1 MMIDGTVPLS
11 VEKSGAGRVRRARL
25 RQWLLS
31 PPVLI
36 LSLLVLCA
44 IFAPLLAPHDPT
56 TPVPAEKLLPPS
68 REHWFGTDPYGM
80 DIFSRVL
87 YAARIDL
94 SVAITSVLLGI
105 LVGMPLGAFSGFVRG
120 RFDEVM
126 MRITEIMQA
135 FPPILFAMAVIAAA
149 GNNLVNLTLI
159 LAFLNVPVYL
169 KMVRSVTLPLQE
181 SDFVLA
187 ARCGGHSTLSLV
199 GHHII
204 PNTLVPVFS
213 QFSLSCAYAV
223 QMVAGLSFIGLGVRV
238 PQPEWGSMISLGAS
252 FIIFG
257 KWWPAVFPGLAVF
270 LTAYSLNALGHRLR
284 RIVLRE
290 T

>member
-1 MMIDGTVPLS
+1 MTGEAEFTSLQ
-11 VEKSGAGRVRRARL
+11 KGAASRL
-25 RQWLLS
+25 QWVLW

-36 LSLLVLCA
+36 LSLLIFCA
-44 IFAPLLAPHDPT
+44 IFAPNLAPYDPV
-56 TPVPAEKLLPPS
+56 TPIPAEKLLPPS
-68 REHWFGTDPYGM
+68 SRHWFGTDPYGM
-80 DIFSRVL
+80 DVFSRVL
-87 YAARIDL
+87 YAARIDV

-105 LVGMPLGAFSGFVRG
+105 LVGLPLGALSGFVRG
-120 RFDEVM
+120 WFDEAM
-126 MRITEIMQA
+126 MRLVEVMQA
-135 FPPILFAMAVIAAA
+135 FPQILFAMAVIAAV
-149 GNNLVNLTLI
+149 GNNLLNLVLI

-187 ARCGGHSTLSLV
+187 ARCAGHSTLSLV
-199 GHHII
+199 FRHII

-238 PQPEWGSMISLGAS
+238 PQPEWGSMISLGAN

-284 RIVLRE
+284 RAILRE